1 MPTYEYECRNC
12 GHTFEAF
19 QSINDKPLSRC
30 PKCKSA
36 VRRIINGG
44 MGVIFKG
51 SGFYST
57 DNKKGSVLTGGN
69 GSAKEKNKEG
79 SSEKSSTEKSSTD
92 KGSTDKGSAAGAS
105 TERTKAS

>member
-1 MPTYEYECRNC
+1 MPTYEYECRSC

-57 DNKKGSVLTGGN
+57 DGVTWHQVGAAVTGVDHGRGTPSQN
-69 GSAKEKNKEG
+69 I
-79 SSEKSSTEKSSTD
+79 
-92 KGSTDKGSAAGAS
+92 GST
-105 TERTKAS
+105 

>member
-36 VRRIINGG
+36 VRRVINGG

-51 SGFYST
+51 RGFYST

-69 GSAKEKNKEG
+69 GSSKEKSK
-79 SSEKSSTEKSSTD
+79 D
-92 KGSTDKGSAAGAS
+92 KTPADKGSAETGSTAPAS
-105 TERTKAS
+105 TEKTAAS

>member
-12 GHTFEAF
+12 GHTFEAL

-36 VRRIINGG
+36 VRRVINGG

-57 DNKKGSVLTGGN
+57 DNKKGSALTPGGN
-69 GSAKEKNKEG
+69 GGSKEKAKEG
-79 SSEKSSTEKSSTD
+79 SSEKASPDKASADKSSAA
-92 KGSTDKGSAAGAS
+92 SASSEKTAAS
-105 TERTKAS
+105 